1 MGDISNLID
10 RQKGNGDNFTV
21 LIHVFIK
28 KKKYQQNI
36 NACGM
41 LIKNMLSLTFWA
53 QYDVA

>member
-1 MGDISNLID
+1 LGDISNLID